1 LIELVNEHVEDSDV
15 RPRAV
20 TTYSLEIRPYIEEPT
35 PRVIPSS
42 HVSVNHH
49 PKFRHDFVLSKLESV
64 DAYWETLKYCYL
76 TAGLA
81 DQNAFPG
88 NCVPEVCHLCY
99 APSYFIYL
107 YIVIKEGT
115 VGGVRST
122 LTPYETFF
130 NWFIFR

>member
-1 LIELVNEHVEDSDV
+1 M